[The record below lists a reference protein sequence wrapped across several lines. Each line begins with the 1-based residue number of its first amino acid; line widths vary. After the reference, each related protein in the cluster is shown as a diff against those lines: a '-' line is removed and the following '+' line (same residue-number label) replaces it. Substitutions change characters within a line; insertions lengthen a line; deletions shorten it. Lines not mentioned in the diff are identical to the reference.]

1 VRISAQL
8 VECDG
13 ETTLWADRVDGDL
26 NDVFELQEQIAAA
39 VAQALKVNLSST
51 TQPSLDPAVYETFLR
66 ARGLVTEG
74 GRLFDDTASEAIPL
88 LEAVVEAEPR
98 HAAAWELL
106 AAARAWTLRSG
117 HRAGTYAEGHAGVV
131 EAADACLRLDP
142 KRGGAYAALAMLEPW
157 GAYGARE
164 ALLEK
169 ALRASPNDPSVLT
182 ELSAF
187 CWSVGRFRE
196 ALGYAEQACEL
207 NPLMPA
213 ARLQV
218 AQMRAYVGDYAASI
232 RMHQELYRR
241 WPRNFPILI
250 DLLNTASTLG
260 FWDAYREAVG
270 DIQFFEGWQA
280 TYLRETVRYVDALE
294 SRDPASAQELLQ
306 RYVRLVA
313 KTGTLPLNY
322 LVALSML
329 GLSEAAMDLADTAS
343 FAHVSDPDGP
353 LPSAS
358 FPGTILGPWTEFNRM
373 PRFVDLCDRLGL
385 CAYWTQTGR
394 WPDCIAWVPYDFK
407 ALARERLAA

>member
-1 VRISAQL
+1 
-8 VECDG
+8 
-13 ETTLWADRVDGDL
+13 
-26 NDVFELQEQIAAA
+26 
-39 VAQALKVNLSST
+39 
-51 TQPSLDPAVYETFLR
+51 
-66 ARGLVTEG
+66 
-74 GRLFDDTASEAIPL
+74 
-88 LEAVVEAEPR
+88 
-98 HAAAWELL
+98 
-106 AAARAWTLRSG
+106 
-117 HRAGTYAEGHAGVV
+117 
-131 EAADACLRLDP
+131 
-142 KRGGAYAALAMLEPW
+142 
-157 GAYGARE
+157 
-164 ALLEK
+164 
-169 ALRASPNDPSVLT
+169 
-182 ELSAF
+182 
-187 CWSVGRFRE
+187 
-196 ALGYAEQACEL
+196 
-207 NPLMPA
+207 MPA

-270 DIQFFEGWQA
+270 DIQYFEGWQA
-280 TYLRETVRYVDALE
+280 MFLRETVRYVDALE

-306 RYVRLVA
+306 RYAKLIA

-329 GLSEAAMDLADTAS
+329 GLSDAAMDLADTAS

-385 CAYWTQTGR
+385 CAYWTQTDR
-394 WPDCIAWVPYDFK
+394 WPDCITWVPYDFK